1 MYLKK
6 MTALMLAGCM
16 ATGMLTG
23 CGSKEEKTETTS
35 AKSIE
40 TQETSGTADVGL
52 HTLSD
57 GVLDVGTNII
67 WDTLTPF
74 RSQTGNNLSLIHI

>member
-35 AKSIE
+35 AKLLE
-40 TQETSGTADVGL
+40 LQM
-52 HTLSD
+52 
-57 GVLDVGTNII
+57 
-67 WDTLTPF
+67 
-74 RSQTGNNLSLIHI
+74 